1 MTYAVPDDVL
11 IQALPSG
18 EVVLLNLVTEAYYGL
33 DEIGARMFEILQAG
47 GRLDDAVATLLDDYA
62 VDQATLETDL
72 RALAAELVKHGLLA
86 TVD

>member
-33 DEIGARMFEILQAG
+33 DEIGARMFEILQALSLI
-47 GRLDDAVATLLDDYA
+47 RI
-62 VDQATLETDL
+62 
-72 RALAAELVKHGLLA
+72 
-86 TVD
+86 